1 MTTHTLP
8 ISPIEGAQI
17 LLGVSGGIAAYK
29 AADLASR
36 LVQLG
41 AQVTVALTEN
51 GIKFVGA
58 ATFEAITQQ
67 PVHTSVF
74 APWTRDWHG
83 HISVGQRS
91 DVIVVAPATAGT
103 IARLAHGMAE
113 DMLGAS
119 VLASRCPLL
128 IAPAMEE
135 AMYRHLATQQN
146 IDTLRARGAI
156 VVGPEPGRLASGEL
170 GLGRM
175 SEPATIVGAV
185 RAALGLNGVL
195 AGRLLVITAGGTRE
209 PIDPIRYIGNR
220 SSGMMG
226 YSIAQ
231 AAIDAGADV
240 TLITGST
247 SLGVPHGARVVN
259 VDSVA
264 EMKAAV
270 DEAVIDADGL
280 IMTAAVSDY
289 RPAKAF
295 TSKIKKAE
303 VDGEFCLQLETTQDI
318 LASVHRPNLIKI
330 GFAAETADLE
340 SNAQKKISAK
350 SLDLIVANDA
360 VATIGSRTS
369 KATLI
374 EPDGTLKR
382 LPMMDKQELGRV
394 LIARVSDLLDQRG
407 RAG

>member
-1 MTTHTLP
+1 MITDSLP
-8 ISPIEGAQI
+8 DSPIEGAHI

-29 AADLASR
+29 AADIASK

-41 AQVTVALTEN
+41 AHVTVALTEN
-51 GIKFVGA
+51 GSRFVGV

-74 APWTRDWHG
+74 APWTQDWHG
-83 HISVGQRS
+83 HISLGQRS
-91 DVIVVAPATAGT
+91 DAIVVAPATAGV
-103 IARLAHGMAE
+103 IARLANGMAE

-135 AMYRHLATQQN
+135 SMYQHLATQQN
-146 IDTLRARGAI
+146 IDTLRSRGGV
-156 VVGPEPGRLASGEL
+156 VVGPESGRLASGDL
-170 GLGRM
+170 GFGRM

-185 RAALGLNGVL
+185 RATLGLNGVL
-195 AGRLLVITAGGTRE
+195 AGRKLVITAGGTRE

-220 SSGMMG
+220 SSGLMG

-231 AAIDAGADV
+231 AAIDSGADV
-240 TLITGST
+240 TLICGTTAPSA
-247 SLGVPHGARVVN
+247 PYGAFVMN
-259 VDSVA
+259 VETVA
-264 EMKAAV
+264 DMKAAV
-270 DEAVIDADGL
+270 DEAVTNADVL
-280 IMTAAVSDY
+280 IMTAAVSDF
-289 RPAKAF
+289 RPANAF

-303 VDGEFCLQLETTQDI
+303 GNGRLSLHLETTEDI
-318 LASVHRPNLIKI
+318 LASIQRPNLIKI

-360 VATIGSRTS
+360 VATIGSQTS

-374 EPDGTLKR
+374 EPDGTIER
-382 LPMMDKQELGRV
+382 LPMMDKRELGRFLV
-394 LIARVSDLLDQRG
+394 ARVSSLLDR
-407 RAG
+407 RDEAG